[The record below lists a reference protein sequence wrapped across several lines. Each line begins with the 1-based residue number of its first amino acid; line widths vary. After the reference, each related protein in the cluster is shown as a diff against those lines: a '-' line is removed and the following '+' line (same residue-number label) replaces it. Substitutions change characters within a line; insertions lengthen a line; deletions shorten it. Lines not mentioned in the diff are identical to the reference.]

1 MCNGLQILIV
11 RCVILFLLWIAY
23 LYLITRVTYVCF
35 NSNLNLC
42 NKKTN
47 IISFQGIWEYVL
59 LVMLGL
65 LITECYQDQILVLFI
80 HSNLTLSCVLNG
92 ALRFRKTISNIIFV
106 IITIFLLSIAVTPS
120 AHILCFCVFQV
131 FFHSYVNK
139 VSLWLPIFL
148 VMLSNDVH
156 FNPGPHFQNNFFNFM
171 TWNANSLAK
180 DNFERVRLIQAHNSI
195 FNYDIISICETSLN
209 DSVELPETL
218 LNDFTF
224 VPANNPS
231 NTRHGGVG
239 LFFKNCLPVVI
250 RDDLSFDESIVVELK
265 FGRKKIFFTVL
276 YRSPAFNYTSPEFQT
291 FLVNFKN
298 LHLKIQAENPYAV
311 LFTGDFNAHSQLWW
325 SDGKTTFEG
334 KEIEN
339 LISSLNL
346 HQVISEPTNFEPNKN
361 PSCIDLIITDQ
372 PNLILDCGTRAS
384 LDSFC
389 HHQIIYCRVNFR
401 IPPPS
406 PFERK
411 ILHFSRANIAAIKRS
426 IVRFPWH
433 IHFSINTDPNWQTKT
448 FTKYLLNI
456 MSNFIPNEIKT
467 FVPRD
472 PPWISKELKTM
483 LNRKN
488 RFFKNYKRK
497 GYKEEDKVRLDLF
510 RTECQKAVESA
521 KVSYLTNM
529 GNKLKNPGTSQKS
542 YWKIIHR
549 VMNKCR
555 SPKIPP
561 LRVNDKFILD
571 FGEKAK
577 YFNEFFS
584 QQCKPIINNSILP
597 NLTFLTG
604 NRINHIAIGNGEI
617 LSLIRNLN
625 PNKATGSDGISG
637 QMLLLCEDSVILPLE
652 IIFRNILATSIYPDA
667 WKLANVTPILK
678 KGDKQLTKN
687 YRPIS
692 LLPICGKIFEKI
704 VFNHL
709 YSYFNVNNLIT
720 KNQSGFR
727 PGDSTTNQL
736 LFLVNEIHQ
745 AFENPKSLEVRAV
758 FLDISKAF
766 DKVWHDGLIF
776 KLEQNGVS
784 GCLLKFFRSYLKNR
798 KQRVVLNGS
807 CSSYTRIESGV
818 PQGSA

>member
-1 MCNGLQILIV
+1 
-11 RCVILFLLWIAY
+11 
-23 LYLITRVTYVCF
+23 
-35 NSNLNLC
+35 
-42 NKKTN
+42 
-47 IISFQGIWEYVL
+47 
-59 LVMLGL
+59 MLGL
-65 LITECYQDQILVLFI
+65 LITECNQDQILVLFI

-92 ALRFRKTISNIIFV
+92 ALRFSKTISNIIFV

-224 VPANNPS
+224 VHANNPS

-401 IPPPS
+401 IPPPP

-411 ILHFSRANIAAIKRS
+411 IWHFSRANIAAIKRS

-433 IHFSINTDPNWQTKT
+433 IHLSINTDPNWQTKT

-510 RTECQKAVESA
+510 RTEC
-521 KVSYLTNM
+521 
-529 GNKLKNPGTSQKS
+529 
-542 YWKIIHR
+542 
-549 VMNKCR
+549 
-555 SPKIPP
+555 
-561 LRVNDKFILD
+561 
-571 FGEKAK
+571 
-577 YFNEFFS
+577 
-584 QQCKPIINNSILP
+584 
-597 NLTFLTG
+597 
-604 NRINHIAIGNGEI
+604 
-617 LSLIRNLN
+617 
-625 PNKATGSDGISG
+625 
-637 QMLLLCEDSVILPLE
+637 
-652 IIFRNILATSIYPDA
+652 
-667 WKLANVTPILK
+667 
-678 KGDKQLTKN
+678 
-687 YRPIS
+687 
-692 LLPICGKIFEKI
+692 
-704 VFNHL
+704 
-709 YSYFNVNNLIT
+709 
-720 KNQSGFR
+720 
-727 PGDSTTNQL
+727 
-736 LFLVNEIHQ
+736 
-745 AFENPKSLEVRAV
+745 
-758 FLDISKAF
+758 
-766 DKVWHDGLIF
+766 
-776 KLEQNGVS
+776 
-784 GCLLKFFRSYLKNR
+784 
-798 KQRVVLNGS
+798 
-807 CSSYTRIESGV
+807 
-818 PQGSA
+818 